1 MTDATDYDPVGC
13 PVSDCEYRDTVRS
26 VAAHVAQTD
35 DDAHE
40 WDRLGYAGARD
51 FVESEKRRQR
61 QHGDGTESSRSTER
75 TDSTESTDST
85 DGTATDGTATDGT
98 ATAEESRDPA
108 AGRAGSGEFTA
119 ASQSDDESSGGE
131 SESPDSD
138 SDSDGE
144 QDAAEETPFELGFER
159 DALVLLELAREY
171 DLSSLEDLGTWQ
183 LADLYSLLADLKNSA
198 DDARQ
203 DVRDELLENVSED
216 RTIPA
221 DLGSVSRTTYNYRQ
235 VADEAHVHRAL
246 ADAGVDPEEVRS
258 FDKSKLKD
266 AIEETDL
273 DEDDVFDVD
282 ERPTIRISESHDDR
296 RRRHFERLD
305 DEIRSLADDE

>member
-13 PVSDCEYRDTVRS
+13 PVSDCAYRDAVRS
-26 VAAHVAQTD
+26 VAAHVAGAD
-35 DDAHE
+35 DDAHA

-51 FVESEKRRQR
+51 FVETEKRRQR
-61 QHGDGTESSRSTER
+61 QQGGAGGGSSDGASSSPNDGRSTGDG
-75 TDSTESTDST
+75 DST
-85 DGTATDGTATDGT
+85 GGTATDGT
-98 ATAEESRDPA
+98 ATAEE
-108 AGRAGSGEFTA
+108 
-119 ASQSDDESSGGE
+119 DE
-131 SESPDSD
+131 
-138 SDSDGE
+138 
-144 QDAAEETPFELGFER
+144 QPFELGFER

-203 DVRDELLENVSED
+203 EVRDELLEHVSED

-221 DLGSVSRTTYNYRQ
+221 DLGSVSRTTYHYRR
-235 VADEAHVHRAL
+235 VADEERVHRAL

-273 DEDDVFDVD
+273 DEDDVFDVE
-282 ERPTIRISESHDDR
+282 ERAQIRIAESNDDR
-296 RRRHFERLD
+296 RRERFGRLD
-305 DEIRSLADDE
+305 PEVRSLADDER

>member
-13 PVSDCEYRDTVRS
+13 PVSDCEYRDAVRS
-26 VAAHVAQTD
+26 VAAHVARAD

-51 FVESEKRRQR
+51 FVETEKRRQR
-61 QHGDGTESSRSTER
+61 QTGGGAGSSGSTKR
-75 TDSTESTDST
+75 TDSTG
-85 DGTATDGTATDGT
+85 GTATDGTATNGT
-98 ATAEESRDPA
+98 TPADTATEETTTAEETRDPA
-108 AGRAGSGEFTA
+108 AGAAGSGEFTA
-119 ASQSDDESSGGE
+119 ASQSADDSAGGE
-131 SESPDSD
+131 SESSEGTPDA
-138 SDSDGE
+138 
-144 QDAAEETPFELGFER
+144 DAPFELGFER

-235 VADEAHVHRAL
+235 VADEARVHRAL